1 MDVISGP
8 VMALAQAG
16 QASPA
21 IDKVAAPV
29 ADSLAAQRFAAI
41 MAQPVAAPVAPAP
54 AALAPA
60 IAPASAAAASSICER
75 ILSGMG
81 GISGDMQAS
90 WKAVAEVL
98 QRGEH
103 QVNLQD
109 MLRLQMNLVQVTMQY
124 DLVGKVVSRSGQNI
138 DHLVRL
144 Q

>member
-1 MDVISGP
+1 M
-8 VMALAQAG
+8 
-16 QASPA
+16 
-21 IDKVAAPV
+21 

-60 IAPASAAAASSICER
+60 IAPASAAAASSIGER